1 MRFFSGR
8 GVFCGGF
15 FAFYC
20 QFYQWWNS
28 IYVPKKGQFFVFV
41 CFLGP
46 HSLSRHG
53 FFFYYYYS
61 AWGSLCFL
69 DLWPQA
75 LCLLQKLLNHCIFA
89 EYLSHSI
96 SSSRKLTELNSELSH
111 TQVHGSFLRTP
122 QKKINCFLFHFIYS
136 AVLTCPLKFSEF
148 PEIQSGSSPNLGV
161 LFLICN
167 FLPLVFYLLYLF

>member
-1 MRFFSGR
+1 MIWEKSQGKWGLFRVGGCFV
-8 GVFCGGF
+8 GVFLLF
-15 FAFYC
+15 IVSFINDEI
-20 QFYQWWNS
+20 QFMY
-28 IYVPKKGQFFVFV
+28 PRKGNFLFLFV

-53 FFFYYYYS
+53 FFFYYS

-111 TQVHGSFLRTP
+111 TQVHGSFLKLL
-122 QKKINCFLFHFIYS
+122 KKKKKKSIVFSSILSTQLF
-136 AVLTCPLKFSEF
+136 
-148 PEIQSGSSPNLGV
+148 
-161 LFLICN
+161 
-167 FLPLVFYLLYLF
+167 